1 MKTIVLVE
9 DDASLATGLQ
19 RYLEQAGYR
28 CVWCATLTEVAQHW
42 LAADLVLLDRSMPEG
57 DSLAWLPQWLA
68 SKAVPV
74 IVLTA
79 RVEVLDRVAGLD
91 AGARD
96 YLTKP
101 FAHDELLARIR
112 AQLRQLGDAPQA
124 LGALTLHPARLH
136 ASWQGQEV
144 AFTRTEFALLSL
156 LVRMVGRVLSRDE
169 ILNRVWG
176 YQAFPTTRTVDTHI
190 LQLRQKLPGLPIETV
205 RGIGYRLE
213 ALP

>member
-19 RYLEQAGYR
+19 RFLEQAGYR

-42 LAADLVLLDRSMPEG
+42 LAADLVLLDRNMPEG

-124 LGALTLHPARLH
+124 LGSLTLHPARLH